1 VRHYAVP
8 HALSVYYTET
18 TGFSKKTCFA
28 ETFRHM
34 RQPRSIRFQLS
45 SVFVLFFLLVI
56 VLGLF
61 GISWLREFNKVST
74 SIVEVWLPST
84 RILGDLNN
92 FTSDFRAAEGRDVLS
107 SAGSDIGASEDT
119 LALLDRSIAQAQRSY
134 ELVGHDPA
142 EAALYAQFKDKW
154 RDYRGIAGEV
164 LALSQSGR
172 TAEATTMYLTRS
184 QSAYDGASD
193 VLGQLTSRNVANA
206 QAAAN
211 RVAATYRQ
219 ALWLIGTAIL
229 VAGVMVAAGLW
240 YISRRI
246 STPLLHLAKCMRDLA
261 YNKTD
266 IDVQG
271 TERHDEIGAMA
282 RAAVVFQRN
291 AIELMVS
298 QRGLA
303 QQASMLEEKLAA
315 EQQLT
320 AMQRNFVS
328 MASHEF
334 RTPLTIIDGNARRL
348 IKLKERMPAAEVG
361 ERAGK
366 IRAAVLRMT
375 HLMDNLLN
383 SSRLIEQ
390 GAELYFHP
398 TEIDLAGVLADV
410 CQLHREIAAKSQII
424 ERFEVDSLR
433 MSGDP
438 KLLHQ
443 VFSNLLSNAIKY
455 SPTGKPITIRAAIE
469 AGDAVISIEDHG
481 IGIPAADIDRVFAR
495 YWRGSNVSGIVGT
508 GIGLYLVRM
517 IVDLHHGRIAVESIE
532 GKGSCFTVRL
542 PLYVDDQHAADR
554 PGADE
559 SAEAGVHM

>member
-1 VRHYAVP
+1 
-8 HALSVYYTET
+8 
-18 TGFSKKTCFA
+18 
-28 ETFRHM
+28 M

-74 SIVEVWLPST
+74 GIVEVWLPST

-107 SAGSDIGASEDT
+107 SAGSGIGASEDT
-119 LALLDRSIAQAQRSY
+119 LAQLDHSIAQAQHSY
-134 ELVGHDPA
+134 ELVAHDPA
-142 EAALYAQFKDKW
+142 EAALYGQFKDKW

-164 LALSQSGR
+164 LALSRSGR
-172 TAEATTMYLTRS
+172 TAEATTIYLTRS
-184 QSAYDGASD
+184 QTAYDGASD

-229 VAGVMVAAGLW
+229 VAAVMVAAGLW

-271 TERHDEIGAMA
+271 IERHDEIGAMA

-348 IKLKERMPAAEVG
+348 IKLKERMPAAEVAQ
-361 ERAGK
+361 RAGK

-375 HLMDNLLN
+375 HLIDNLLN

-398 TEIDLAGVLADV
+398 TEIDLTGVLADV
-410 CQLHREIAAKSQII
+410 CQLHREIAPKSQII
-424 ERFEVDSLR
+424 EHFAVQPLR
-433 MSGDP
+433 MTGDP

-455 SPTGKPITIRAAIE
+455 SPSGKPITIRAAIE
-469 AGDAVISIEDHG
+469 AGEAVLAVEDHG

-495 YWRGSNVSGIVGT
+495 YSRGSNVSGIVGT

-517 IVDLHHGRIAVESIE
+517 IVDLHHGRMAVESVE
-532 GKGSCFTVRL
+532 GEGSCFTVRL
-542 PLYVDDQHAADR
+542 PLYADGRRAAD
-554 PGADE
+554 GATIGE
-559 SAEAGVHM
+559 PAQAGAHL

>member
-1 VRHYAVP
+1 MDTIA
-8 HALSVYYTET
+8 
-18 TGFSKKTCFA
+18 A
-28 ETFRHM
+28 ET
-34 RQPRSIRFQLS
+34 
-45 SVFVLFFLLVI
+45 
-56 VLGLF
+56 
-61 GISWLREFNKVST
+61 
-74 SIVEVWLPST
+74 
-84 RILGDLNN
+84 
-92 FTSDFRAAEGRDVLS
+92 
-107 SAGSDIGASEDT
+107 
-119 LALLDRSIAQAQRSY
+119 
-134 ELVGHDPA
+134 
-142 EAALYAQFKDKW
+142 ALYAQFKDKW
-154 RDYRGIAGEV
+154 RDYRSIAGEV
-164 LALSQSGR
+164 LALSHGGG

-219 ALWLIGTAIL
+219 ALWLIGMAIL

-240 YISRRI
+240 YISRGI

-348 IKLKERMPAAEVG
+348 IKLKERMPATEVG
-361 ERAGK
+361 QRAGK

-398 TEIDLAGVLADV
+398 AEIDLAGVLADV

-424 ERFEVDSLR
+424 ERFEVELATHER
-433 MSGDP
+433 RPQAAASGIQQSP
-438 KLLHQ
+438 VERGQ
-443 VFSNLLSNAIKY
+443 VFTDRQADHHS
-455 SPTGKPITIRAAIE
+455 G
-469 AGDAVISIEDHG
+469 GD
-481 IGIPAADIDRVFAR
+481 
-495 YWRGSNVSGIVGT
+495 
-508 GIGLYLVRM
+508 
-517 IVDLHHGRIAVESIE
+517 
-532 GKGSCFTVRL
+532 
-542 PLYVDDQHAADR
+542 
-554 PGADE
+554 
-559 SAEAGVHM
+559 

>member
-1 VRHYAVP
+1 
-8 HALSVYYTET
+8 
-18 TGFSKKTCFA
+18 
-28 ETFRHM
+28 M

-61 GISWLREFNKVST
+61 SISWLREFNKVST

-107 SAGSDIGASEDT
+107 SAGTGIGASEDT
-119 LALLDRSIAQAQRSY
+119 LALLDRSIAQALHSY

-142 EAALYAQFKDKW
+142 EGALYAQFKDKW

-164 LALSQSGR
+164 LALSHSGH
-172 TAEATTMYLTRS
+172 TAEATTIYLTRS

-348 IKLKERMPAAEVG
+348 IKLKERMPATEVG
-361 ERAGK
+361 QRAGK

-443 VFSNLLSNAIKY
+443 VFSNLLSNAVKY

-469 AGDAVISIEDHG
+469 AGEAVVSVEDHG

-495 YWRGSNVSGIVGT
+495 YSRGSNVSGIVGT

-517 IVDLHHGRIAVESIE
+517 IVDLHHGRITVESTE
-532 GKGSCFTVRL
+532 GEGSRFSVRL
-542 PLYVDDQHAADR
+542 PLYVDDQRAAD
-554 PGADE
+554 GAITGE
-559 SAEAGVHM
+559 PAEEGART